1 MRHATYASNKV
12 CNVHSSHC
20 SKLEGINYNS
30 VYGFVVVAGWMIP
43 VSRAKTNKRLTK
55 FDYGKIRVHSV
66 QRGNSSHRS
75 E

>member
-1 MRHATYASNKV
+1 MRRMRPTKCV
-12 CNVHSSHC
+12 MFTVHTARNSRV
-20 SKLEGINYNS
+20 LGINYNS
-30 VYGFVVVAGWMIP
+30 VHGFVVVAGWMIP

-55 FDYGKIRVHSV
+55 FDYGKIRVNSV